1 MRIAYACAFT
11 HAIAT
16 LLMATVLAPGLT
28 GDGRLAYIAS
38 HRLAWTAS
46 WMVWQVAAITLV
58 AMYAVFARSAAII
71 GAIGAAIDITSEW
84 RYILDGPSRTLDVA
98 IGGFANGFYSLG
110 LLVLLLTRRDAPR
123 FGYFVVLA
131 GFALSLG
138 SFLGNQT
145 IEIAATAILFPSFI
159 VWAILA
165 GRWLGSSSSAQPA
178 SSASS

>member
-1 MRIAYACAFT
+1 MRIAYACAFV

-38 HRLAWTAS
+38 HRIAWTAS
-46 WMVWQVAAITLV
+46 WMVWQLAAITLV
-58 AMYAVFARSAAII
+58 AMYAVFSRNAAII

-84 RYILDGPSRTLDVA
+84 RYILAGPSRTLDIA

-138 SFLGNQT
+138 SFIGNQQ
-145 IEIAATAILFPSFI
+145 IEIVATAILFPSFI

-165 GRWLGSSSSAQPA
+165 GRVHAERSLHDGVGT
-178 SSASS
+178 